1 MLLNITEEWLQI
13 LAKYDPSPLKNLL
26 LRLRSNEIN
35 VIMVM
40 PRFLVARRVLVVGFM
55 SGGMVIGTMSE
66 GIIISDEVVESAN
79 EFIVS

>member
-1 MLLNITEEWLQI
+1 MNICENINYPPPKKSTFHL
-13 LAKYDPSPLKNLL
+13 PSDL
-26 LRLRSNEIN
+26 IN
-35 VIMVM
+35 AIMTAHDSFCAQDV
-40 PRFLVARRVLVVGFM
+40 PVVGFM

>member
-1 MLLNITEEWLQI
+1 
-13 LAKYDPSPLKNLL
+13 
-26 LRLRSNEIN
+26 
-35 VIMVM
+35 MVM